1 MDLHEFDRRELAE
14 FVAQFGQFAAEFV
27 TQLGRE
33 LAELHIHLSLL
44 AQADGSPHAEPVYS

>member
-14 FVAQFGQFAAEFV
+14 FVTQFGQFAAEFV

-44 AQADGSPHAEPVYS
+44 AQAGGCPHAEPVHS